1 MIWNLLDEAAAAGP
15 ESIAVIDGGM
25 SLTYGELVRRSVLLA
40 AVLRERLDVSE
51 GDVVAVSL
59 PNCWQY
65 PVAVF
70 AVARLGAVVMPFNTQ
85 WRAAEIGWF
94 VDRLGI
100 RTVITGG
107 ELRSVW
113 SEVDGGP
120 PEARVLAIDGAEME
134 RIWDQPANA
143 SEDFC
148 TESAESRPVLYL
160 TTSGSTG
167 RPKVVPRS
175 HANLLAGRNAVAL
188 ALGIRRGHRFLS
200 VIPFHHANGFANCLL
215 LPLSSGAT
223 MVIARKAHPASIASI
238 VKRERIEI
246 MIGSPFLFSLLA
258 DHIEQPED
266 FASVKAYISSGARLP
281 DALASLWR
289 ERFGRGI
296 RQLYGS
302 SETGTISIEEA
313 GGPAVTGV
321 AGRVLPAVTVRITGS
336 DGIPL
341 PPGRSGEISVR
352 SPAMMAGYVGE
363 PELNRE
369 VFAEG
374 FFRMGDVG
382 TLSADGLLVIEGR
395 IKRWVNSGGVKVDP
409 VEVERVLL
417 SLPSVKECR
426 VQAGRD
432 GRGLEVLT
440 SMIVMRSGHACSR
453 RDVIEHC
460 RKHLAEYKIP
470 RVIEFLDTIP
480 SDLSGKSPVEWLS
493 K

>member
-1 MIWNLLDEAAAAGP
+1 MIWNLLDEVSADGP
-15 ESIAVIDGGM
+15 ERLAIIDGDV

-94 VDRLGI
+94 VHRLGI
-100 RTVITGG
+100 KTVITGG

-120 PEARVLAIDGAEME
+120 PEARILTIDGAEMA
-134 RIWDQPANA
+134 RMWDQPANA
-143 SEDFC
+143 SDDLF
-148 TESAESRPVLYL
+148 TEIAESRPVLYL

-175 HANLLAGRNAVAL
+175 HANLLAGRNAVAQ
-188 ALGIRRGHRFLS
+188 ALGVRRGHRFLS

-215 LPLSSGAT
+215 LPLTSGAT
-223 MVIARKAHPASIASI
+223 VVIARKAHPASIAAI
-238 VKRERIEI
+238 VKRERIEV

-258 DHIEQPED
+258 DHIAQPED
-266 FASVKAYISSGARLP
+266 FASVAAYISSGARLP
-281 DALASLWR
+281 GALAVLWR

-296 RQLYGS
+296 RQIYGS

-313 GGPAVTGV
+313 DGPSVPGA
-321 AGRVLPAVTVRITGS
+321 AGRLLPTVTVRILDA
-336 DGIPL
+336 DGAQL

-369 VFAEG
+369 VFDEG
-374 FFRMGDVG
+374 FFRMGDVC
-382 TLSADGLLVIEGR
+382 TLSADGILVIEGR

-409 VEVERVLL
+409 AEVERVLL

-426 VQAGRD
+426 VHAGRD

-440 SMIVMRSGHACSR
+440 SMIVMHSGHACSR
-453 RDVIEHC
+453 RAIIEHC

-470 RVIEFLDTIP
+470 RVIQFLDTIP
-480 SDLSGKSPVEWLS
+480 SDLLGKSPVEWLP

>member
-1 MIWNLLDEAAAAGP
+1 MIWNLLDEVAATGP
-15 ESIAVIDGGM
+15 ESIAVIDQGM
-25 SLTYGELVRRSVLLA
+25 SLTYGELARRSVLLA
-40 AVLRERLDVSE
+40 TVLRERLDVSE
-51 GDVVAVSL
+51 GDIVAVFL

-65 PVAVF
+65 PVVVF

-85 WRAAEIGWF
+85 WRATENGWF
-94 VDRLGI
+94 VHRLGI
-100 RTVITGG
+100 RTVITSE

-113 SEVDGGP
+113 TQVDDGP
-120 PEARVLAIDGAEME
+120 PEARVLAIDGAEMD
-134 RIWDQPANA
+134 RMWSLSVDASQDFSKMAN
-143 SEDFC
+143 
-148 TESAESRPVLYL
+148 ESQAALYL

-175 HANLLAGRNAVAL
+175 HANLAAGRNAVAR
-188 ALGIRRGHRFLS
+188 ALGIGRGHRFLS

-215 LPLSSGAT
+215 LPLTSGAT
-223 MVIARKAHPASIASI
+223 VVIVRKALPASIAAI

-246 MIGSPFLFSLLA
+246 MIGSPFLFSVLA
-258 DHIEQPED
+258 DHIAQPED
-266 FASVKAYISSGARLP
+266 LASVEAYISSGARLP
-281 DALASLWR
+281 DALAPLWR

-313 GGPAVTGV
+313 DGLAVPGA
-321 AGRVLPAVTVRITGS
+321 AGRVLPTVTVRILDA
-336 DGIPL
+336 DGTPL
-341 PPGRSGEISVR
+341 PPGRSGEISVH

-369 VFAEG
+369 VFNHG

-382 TLSADGLLVIEGR
+382 TLSADGRLVIEGR
-395 IKRWVNSGGVKVDP
+395 TKRWVNSGGVKVDP
-409 VEVERVLL
+409 AEVERVLL

-440 SMIVMRSGHACSR
+440 SMIVTHSGHTCSR
-453 RDVIEHC
+453 RDILEHC
-460 RKHLAEYKIP
+460 RMHLAEYKIP
-470 RVIEFLDTIP
+470 RVIQFLDTIP
-480 SDLSGKSPVEWLS
+480 SDLSGKSPVEWLP